1 MNTLPAFQL
10 SPQSTSLPQPYHH
23 APVTGQISAHS
34 ESFKALDS
42 TPYEVF
48 RIQNQIFLIE
58 ILFNNISPSHLY
70 FG

>member
-1 MNTLPAFQL
+1 
-10 SPQSTSLPQPYHH
+10 
-23 APVTGQISAHS
+23 
-34 ESFKALDS
+34 LDS